1 MAGIFNRE
9 KSVCLAEVSVMEQI
23 LRKFPNSQNPSG
35 TEHAQT
41 VCTRLFFLCPRTS
54 LGTRLQKYM
63 LIHGALHKEKAW
75 YRLPNAMQC
84 VLEQAAR
91 LYIPAGLKT
100 TFKRLTFFFF
110 VSHVKSKHYD
120 RPISFCGTIVGTS

>member
-1 MAGIFNRE
+1 M
-9 KSVCLAEVSVMEQI
+9 CLAEVSVMEQI

-41 VCTRLFFLCPRTS
+41 VCTRLFFFLST
-54 LGTRLQKYM
+54 
-63 LIHGALHKEKAW
+63 HKSGNKATEVHAHTW
-75 YRLPNAMQC
+75 SSTQGEGM
-84 VLEQAAR
+84 VQAAKCYAMCSGTGSQTIR
-91 LYIPAGLKT
+91 IPAGLKT
-100 TFKRLTFFFF
+100 TFKRLSFFF